1 MLRQVGARPR
11 ACPAA
16 GGNREG
22 CPYLKFRTH
31 PKEDTHVVSDETLT
45 VQEVA
50 DYLKVSRTTVWR
62 WCNQGLLPAFKIG
75 RGWRVR
81 RGELEKVMT
90 QKREEVFGHNL
101 LVAEEREITTTN
113 R

>member
-1 MLRQVGARPR
+1 MV
-11 ACPAA
+11 
-16 GGNREG
+16 
-22 CPYLKFRTH
+22 T
-31 PKEDTHVVSDETLT
+31 DETLT

-62 WCNQGLLPAFKIG
+62 WCHQGLLPAFKIG

-81 RGELEKVMT
+81 RGELEKVME
-90 QKREEVFGHNL
+90 QKKEEVFGHTL
-101 LVAEEREITTTN
+101 LLAEERDIAAIE